1 MNYHILFAVVA
12 GCIAIAVE
20 GRYIY
25 SIVRGITIP
34 NFSGWFIIALSMWTI
49 FFASLAS
56 GAGVSIYLIGVLA
69 FLHSIEALLSLRYGV
84 FRMTRFEQILIG
96 CSLIGIALWLWTTTP
111 IYALLINITIDS
123 IGMTAI
129 AYKLFRFPETEDSYA
144 WGVSVLMYLIDV
156 LAIQI
161 WSIEDALFVMINVCT
176 CGIVWLLTF
185 RHMYLLQRV
194 QIYFARFLHISIE

>member
-1 MNYHILFAVVA
+1 MYYHTIFAIISA
-12 GCIAIAVE
+12 SIAILVE

-25 SIVRGITIP
+25 SIIRGITIP

-69 FLHSIEALLSLRYGV
+69 FLHSIEALLSIRYGV
-84 FRMTRFEQILIG
+84 FRMTRFEKILIG
-96 CSLIGIALWLWTTTP
+96 FSLVGIVLWIWTTAP
-111 IYALLINITIDS
+111 LYALLINIIIDS

-144 WGVSVLMYLIDV
+144 WWVSVFMYLIDV
-156 LAIQI
+156 FAIQH
-161 WSIEDALFVMINVCT
+161 WTLEDALFVLINVCT
-176 CGIVWLLTF
+176 CGIVFLLTF
-185 RHMYLLQRV
+185 RHMPMLKKIQV
-194 QIYFARFLHISIE
+194 YFAQFLHISIK